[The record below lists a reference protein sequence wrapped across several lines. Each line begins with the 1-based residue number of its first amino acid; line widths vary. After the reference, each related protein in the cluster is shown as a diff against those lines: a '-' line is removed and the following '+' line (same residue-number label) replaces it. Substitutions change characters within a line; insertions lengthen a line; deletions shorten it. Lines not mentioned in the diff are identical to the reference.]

1 MRPFELVIFAL
12 LVFIAGYF
20 TARAVE
26 DWPEHVLPVS
36 GCSIKARPYC
46 VEV

>member
-1 MRPFELVIFAL
+1 MRGLELVAFAL
-12 LVFIAGYF
+12 LVFVAGYF

-26 DWPEHVLPVS
+26 HLPEHFTPA